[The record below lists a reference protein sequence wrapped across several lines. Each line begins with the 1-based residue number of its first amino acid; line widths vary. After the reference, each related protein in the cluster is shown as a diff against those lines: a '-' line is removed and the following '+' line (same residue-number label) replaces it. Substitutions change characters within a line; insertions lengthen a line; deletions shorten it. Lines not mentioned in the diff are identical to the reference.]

1 MLVQDLEIAL
11 IRPLVL
17 VRLDSSRGTGAVH
30 TGGWA
35 LAFVV
40 HRIRLLAVESA
51 FAEGLRERSQSMGLT
66 QASHPSHAVGPRAG
80 VS

>member
-1 MLVQDLEIAL
+1 MLVQDVEIEL
-11 IRPLVL
+11 VRPLVL
-17 VRLDSSRGTGAVH
+17 VRLDSSRGTGDVD
-30 TGGWA
+30 TGDWA

-40 HRIRLLAVESA
+40 HQFRLLGVELA
-51 FAEGLRERSQSMGLT
+51 FAEGLRERSRSMGLT